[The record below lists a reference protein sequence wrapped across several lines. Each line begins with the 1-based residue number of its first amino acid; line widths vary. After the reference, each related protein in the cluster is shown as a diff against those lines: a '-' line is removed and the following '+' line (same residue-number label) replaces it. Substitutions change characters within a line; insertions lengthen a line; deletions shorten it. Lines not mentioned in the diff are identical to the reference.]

1 MTEANRYHSNI
12 CGFYAC
18 LPYVLSTQD
27 YIITFSYTISHTKS
41 IFVGDTVKSCHL
53 AHPDDFEALFR
64 VWMLCIRHR
73 TLLVCVDMMWGLWL
87 VPSCSGGMGGSFI
100 IHDPPCWC
108 YLYQR
113 FDSLRSSDSVCF
125 WKFVHVRTMIVL
137 PQYILRSLCCCTCN
151 MRGQKNSSPDI
162 KYIRNNLSL

>member
-1 MTEANRYHSNI
+1 MTEASRYHENI

-27 YIITFSYTISHTKS
+27 CKITFIYTISHTKS
-41 IFVGDTVKSCHL
+41 IFVGDTVVSPFCPPRWWKVLKHS
-53 AHPDDFEALFR
+53 FR

-73 TLLVCVDMMWGLWL
+73 TLLVCVDIMWGLWL
-87 VPSCSGGMGGSFI
+87 VPSCSSGTGGSFI

-151 MRGQKNSSPDI
+151 KIGQKKLI
-162 KYIRNNLSL
+162 TRHKIHQK